1 MGLAERLHAKGW
13 SQAEIDHALS
23 HMKIAHKNRSLKDRM
38 FEEGIY
44 WLSMFI
50 LAVANVAIAW
60 FLFPFLSQ
68 LPNALSISIAGVLGV
83 VWGVLFGHLG
93 NEISRLEPHRHSLV
107 LFTAAL
113 TVVFT
118 ALAVGEF
125 SIVLSVVFSGVF
137 ALYYSYLW
145 WSHAA

>member
-1 MGLAERLHAKGW
+1 MGLAERLHARGW
-13 SQAEIDHALS
+13 NQTEIDHAIG
-23 HMKIAHKNRSLKDRM
+23 HMKLAHKNRSLKDRL
-38 FEEGIY
+38 FEESIY

-50 LAVANVAIAW
+50 LAVANVTIAW

-68 LPNALSISIAGVLGV
+68 LPHSLSISIAGVLGV

-93 NEISRLEPHRHSLV
+93 NEISQLEPHRHSIV

-118 ALAVGEF
+118 ALAVGEY

-137 ALYYSYLW
+137 AVYYSYLW
-145 WSHAA
+145 WSHGG